1 MDMIGY
7 RAERLRATAE
17 QAMAAYREAKLR
29 WDAAPGDTRLREQL
43 ACAVDGLQKV
53 LIMLATPL
61 ESDYPEQVMRDAA
74 LMMLP

>member
-17 QAMAAYREAKLR
+17 QAMVAYREAKLL

-43 ACAVDGLQKV
+43 VCAVDGLQKV
-53 LIMLATPL
+53 LDMLAT
-61 ESDYPEQVMRDAA
+61 DYPEQVMRDAA
-74 LMMLP
+74 LVMLP